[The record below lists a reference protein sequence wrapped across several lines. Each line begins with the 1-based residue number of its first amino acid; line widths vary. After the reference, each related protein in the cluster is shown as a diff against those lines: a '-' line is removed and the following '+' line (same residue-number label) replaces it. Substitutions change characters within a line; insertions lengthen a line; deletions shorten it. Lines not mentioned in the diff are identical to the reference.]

1 MRCLSCNTELSDD
14 EAVRKYDNW
23 EEEKMPNPYIDL
35 CNHCLSQ
42 SDLSSRFDSEEDF
55 LMVQDEHEEDDE

>member
-23 EEEKMPNPYIDL
+23 EEITTGDVYIDL

-42 SDLSSRFDSEEDF
+42 SDLATYHADEFDLNSEEVFD
-55 LMVQDEHEEDDE
+55 EEDDE